1 MIQKWIA
8 FFITNLKALS
18 LKTLI
23 RISLRL
29 FKDVLDF
36 FVAYL

>member
-36 FVAYL
+36 FIAHL